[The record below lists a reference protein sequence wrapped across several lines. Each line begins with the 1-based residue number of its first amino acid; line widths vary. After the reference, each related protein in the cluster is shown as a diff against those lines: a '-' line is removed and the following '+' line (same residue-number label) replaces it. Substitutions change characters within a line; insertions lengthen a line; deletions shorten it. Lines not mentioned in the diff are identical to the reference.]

1 MKWISIL
8 ALLITVGCSSTKDD
22 VADKKHEDLE
32 RNYKVRDASSN
43 YRPGWV
49 VNANL
54 WAKKNGLNVSST
66 RYFSFETG
74 PKVDRDIAC
83 NMAKANAKVDI
94 AGEISSYIEK
104 ELTSRQEGDAFI
116 DENNPEDKKL
126 LHFVSNVLTERIMS
140 TLHGVA
146 VEKTYWEKRNYEKDL
161 GAKKDFT
168 AYTCAVF
175 VKIDS
180 DALAEAVEKAS
191 KRVVK
196 EANKSGKGKQVEGI
210 LKDAPEGFQQQET

>member
-1 MKWISIL
+1 MKWISLL
-8 ALLITVGCSSTKDD
+8 ALLVTISCSSTKDD

-32 RNYKVRDASSN
+32 KNYKVRDASSN
-43 YRPGWV
+43 YRPGWI

-54 WAKKNGLNVSST
+54 WAKKNGVNVNT
-66 RYFSFETG
+66 YRYFSFETG
-74 PKVDRDIAC
+74 TKVDRDIAC

-94 AGEISSYIEK
+94 AGEISSFIEK
-104 ELTSRQEGDAFI
+104 ELLSKQEGDAFI
-116 DENNPEDKKL
+116 DENSPEDKKL
-126 LHFVSNVLTERIMS
+126 LHFVSNVLVERIQS
-140 TLHGVA
+140 NLHGVA
-146 VEKTYWEKRNYEKDL
+146 VGKTYWEKRSYEKDL

-175 VKIDS
+175 VKINK

-196 EANKSGKGKQVEGI
+196 EASKSGKAKQAERI
-210 LKDAPEGFQQQET
+210 LEKAPEGFNSQET

>member
-1 MKWISIL
+1 MKWISLL
-8 ALLITVGCSSTKDD
+8 ALLITIGCSSTKDD

-32 RNYKVRDASSN
+32 KNYKVRDASSN
-43 YRPGWV
+43 YRPGWI

-54 WAKKNGLNVSST
+54 WAKKNGVDVT
-66 RYFSFETG
+66 KYRYFSFETG

-83 NMAKANAKVDI
+83 NMAKANSKVDI

-104 ELTSRQEGDAFI
+104 ELLSRQEGDAFI
-116 DENNPEDKKL
+116 DENSPEDKKL
-126 LHFVSNVLTERIMS
+126 LHFVSNVLVERIQS
-140 TLHGVA
+140 NLHGVA
-146 VEKTYWEKRNYEKDL
+146 IGKTYWEKRSYEKDL

-175 VKIDS
+175 VKINK

-196 EANKSGKGKQVEGI
+196 EARKSGKDKQVERI
-210 LKDAPEGFQQQET
+210 LKDAPDGFEIQGT

>member
-1 MKWISIL
+1 MKWISLL
-8 ALLITVGCSSTKDD
+8 ALLITIGCSSTKDD

-32 RNYKVRDASSN
+32 KNYKVRDASSN
-43 YRPGWV
+43 YRPGWI

-54 WAKKNGLNVSST
+54 WAKKNNKNIST
-66 RYFSFETG
+66 YRYFSFETG

-104 ELTSRQEGDAFI
+104 ELTSKQEGDAFI
-116 DENNPEDKKL
+116 DENSPEDKKL
-126 LHFVSNVLTERIMS
+126 LHFVSNVLVERIQS
-140 TLHGVA
+140 NLHGVA
-146 VEKTYWEKRNYEKDL
+146 VEKSYWEKRSYEKDL

-175 VKIDS
+175 VKINS
-180 DALAEAVEKAS
+180 DALAKAVEKAS

-196 EANKSGKGKQVEGI
+196 EAKKSGKHNEVERI
-210 LKDAPEGFQQQET
+210 LKDAPEGFQTQGT

>member
-8 ALLITVGCSSTKDD
+8 ALLTIGCSSTKDD
-22 VADKKHEDLE
+22 VADKKHEDIE

-43 YRPGWV
+43 YRPGWI

-54 WAKKNGLNVSST
+54 WAKKNNMNVSTS

-104 ELTSRQEGDAFI
+104 TLTSKQQGDAFI
-116 DENNPEDKKL
+116 DENSPEDKKL
-126 LHFVSNVLTERIMS
+126 LHFVSNVLTERIQS
-140 TLHGVA
+140 ELHGVA
-146 VEKTYWEKRNYEKDL
+146 VGKTYWEKRTYEKDL
-161 GAKKDFT
+161 GANKDFT

-175 VKIDS
+175 VKINK
-180 DALAEAVEKAS
+180 DALAAAVEKAS

-196 EANKSGKGKQVEGI
+196 EASKSGKDKQVERI
-210 LKDAPEGFQQQET
+210 LKDAPEGFQSQGT

>member
-8 ALLITVGCSSTKDD
+8 ALLTIGCSSTKDD
-22 VADKKHEDLE
+22 VADKKHEDIE

-43 YRPGWV
+43 YRPGWI

-54 WAKKNGLNVSST
+54 WAKKNNMNVSTT

-104 ELTSRQEGDAFI
+104 TLTSRQEGDAFI

-126 LHFVSNVLTERIMS
+126 LHFVSNVLTERIQS
-140 TLHGVA
+140 QLHGVA
-146 VEKTYWEKRNYEKDL
+146 VGKTYWEKRTYEKDL

-175 VKIDS
+175 IKINKDV
-180 DALAEAVEKAS
+180 LAEAVEKAS

-196 EANKSGKGKQVEGI
+196 EASKSGKDKQVERI
-210 LKDAPEGFQQQET
+210 LQDAPDGFESQGT